1 VVADAHGSGLLIAER
16 GPLHDIAA
24 HCKVVAAI
32 AFIGAVISTP
42 REQWWAFVLQA
53 AILVCV
59 ALYGRLPLAGTARR
73 LTIELPFVAFAFFM
87 PLLGKAP
94 QVDVLGL
101 SLSRPGLWAAWSIV
115 AKGTLGVATT
125 IVLASTTSVPQLVAA
140 LERLRVPRTL
150 TAIAAFMIRYGNVLT
165 GEMHRMRIARESRGD
180 SGRWL
185 WHAQAMASS
194 AGALFVRSYE
204 RGERVYLAMESRG
217 YTGSM
222 PSLAHDEQPVRWF
235 TCLLPAIAAGAI
247 AICAWLV
254 R

>member
-1 VVADAHGSGLLIAER
+1 MSGAHGNGLLVAER

-32 AFIGAVISTP
+32 TFIVAVIATP
-42 REQWWAFVLQA
+42 REQWWAFVLQG
-53 AILVCV
+53 AIVAGV
-59 ALYGRLPLAGTARR
+59 ALYGRLPLVGIARR
-73 LTIELPFVAFAFFM
+73 LTIELPFVAFALFM

-94 QVDVLGL
+94 QVDAFGL
-101 SLSRPGLWAAWSIV
+101 SLSKPGLWAAWSIL

-125 IVLASTTSVPQLVAA
+125 MVLASTTPVPQLVAA
-140 LERLRVPRTL
+140 LERLHVPRTL
-150 TAIAAFMIRYGNVLT
+150 TAIMAFMIRYGDVVS

-180 SGRWL
+180 RTRWL
-185 WHAQAMASS
+185 WHARAMASS

-217 YTGSM
+217 YSGSM
-222 PSLAHDEQPVRWF
+222 PSLRHHELPVRW
-235 TCLLPAIAAGAI
+235 TACLLPVALAVAIAC
-247 AICAWLV
+247 CAWVV

>member
-1 VVADAHGSGLLIAER
+1 MSAARVEGLLVAER

-24 HCKVVAAI
+24 HCKVVATI

-42 REQWWAFVLQA
+42 REQWWAFVLEG
-53 AILVCV
+53 AIVVGV
-59 ALYGRLPLAGTARR
+59 AGYGRLPLVAVGRR
-73 LTIELPFVAFAFFM
+73 LAIELPFVAFAFFM

-94 QVDVLGL
+94 KVDVLGL
-101 SLSRPGLWAAWSIV
+101 SLSQPGLWAAWSIV

-125 IVLASTTSVPQLVAA
+125 IVLASTTPVPQLVAA

-150 TAIAAFMIRYGNVLT
+150 TAIMAFMIRYGDVIT
-165 GEMHRMRIARESRGD
+165 GEMQRMRIARESRGD
-180 SGRWL
+180 RARWL
-185 WHAQAMASS
+185 WHARAVASS

-222 PSLAHDEQPVRWF
+222 PSLQHDEQRARWF
-235 TCLLPAIAAGAI
+235 TCLIPAIAAGAI
-247 AICAWLV
+247 SVFAWLV